1 MKAFARFSA
10 SVLLLVSLTAAY
22 AADAASAPCAG
33 ASGPDATT
41 AGLALL
47 VQALQNYLMPLAGAS
62 ALTVALLEAFK
73 KLMSIQGRFHRSA
86 VVRWLAQDDAA
97 VPGILRGSMSKV
109 LGVLHGSGHYNVRPP
124 MQTAGLS
131 AVDPQPAALPAAP
144 TTATPAIA
152 PAPGTPTTASPAPAP
167 ATPPLPA
174 VIYSPAA
181 AYAEFFHLTSGQKI
195 PTPLA
200 PRSDFL
206 HWRGIDRAVFE
217 LEIARMM
224 SQIQDAADTVLNNPE
239 AYQHLYSFFTRGCLT
254 GEANSW
260 RAFLASSPTQNNQAQ
275 SERYARIRLL
285 MRRQLDAFQGVTS
298 SRWDE
303 LNQLWAVVVGAVVLL
318 LAQVMTLDTTGPGLS
333 DPIAAITGGFSYA
346 REHHMLLAAF
356 IRSALGG
363 ALAPIAKD
371 VISAISQISFTKK

>member
-10 SVLLLVSLTAAY
+10 LALLSAYVTAAG
-22 AADAASAPCAG
+22 AADAALDP
-33 ASGPDATT
+33 TV
-41 AGLALL
+41 AGLQLL
-47 VQALQNYLMPLAGAS
+47 VQALQNYLIPLAGAS

-73 KLMSIQGRFHRSA
+73 KLMSVQGRFHRSA
-86 VVRWLAQDDAA
+86 VVRWLSQSDAD
-97 VPGILRGSMSKV
+97 VPKV
-109 LGVLHGSGHYNVRPP
+109 LGIEMSSVLGIVHGTGHYSVRAE
-124 MQTAGLS
+124 MRTAGLGSVTPHPATSS
-131 AVDPQPAALPAAP
+131 AGPQVSGAQAL
-144 TTATPAIA
+144 A
-152 PAPGTPTTASPAPAP
+152 PAPTPGMPTSAAPVAAP
-167 ATPPLPA
+167 ATPPLPS
-174 VIYSPAA
+174 VGYSPDR
-181 AYAEFFHLTSGQKI
+181 AYAEFFHLTSGQKM
-195 PTPLA
+195 PDKLA
-200 PRSDFL
+200 PRSDWL

-239 AYQHLYSFFTRGCLT
+239 AYQHLYSFFTRGCLVYD
-254 GEANSW
+254 ADAW
-260 RAFLASSPTQNNQAQ
+260 RAFLASAPTQNNQAQ

-285 MRRQLDAFQGVTS
+285 MRRQLDSFQGVTS

-318 LAQVMTLDTTGPGLS
+318 LAQLMTVDPAGPGLS
-333 DPIAAITGGFSYA
+333 NPIAAILGGVSFA
-346 REHHMLLAAF
+346 WKHDLLLAAV

>member
-1 MKAFARFSA
+1 MKAFARYPA
-10 SVLLLVSLTAAY
+10 LALLLATATAAG
-22 AADAASAPCAG
+22 AADAASDPTA
-33 ASGPDATT
+33 
-41 AGLALL
+41 AGLQVL
-47 VQALQNYLMPLAGAS
+47 VQALQNYLIPLAGAS

-73 KLMSIQGRFHRSA
+73 KLMSVQGRFHRSA
-86 VVRWLAQDDAA
+86 VVRWLSQSDAD
-97 VPGILRGSMSKV
+97 VPKV
-109 LGVLHGSGHYNVRPP
+109 LGTEMSSVLGMVHGTGHYNVRAE
-124 MQTAGLS
+124 MRTAGLD
-131 AVDPQPAALPAAP
+131 AVTPQPATSPAGPHVSGAQ
-144 TTATPAIA
+144 AIA
-152 PAPGTPTTASPAPAP
+152 PAPGMPTTAAPVAAP
-167 ATPPLPA
+167 ATPPLPS
-174 VIYSPAA
+174 VGYSPDR
-181 AYAEFFHLTSGQKI
+181 AYAEFFHLTSGQKM
-195 PTPLA
+195 PDKLA
-200 PRSDFL
+200 PRSDWL

-239 AYQHLYSFFTRGCLT
+239 AYQHLYSFFTRGCLVDD
-254 GEANSW
+254 ANVW

-285 MRRQLDAFQGVTS
+285 MRRQLDSFQGVTS

-318 LAQVMTLDTTGPGLS
+318 FAQLMTVDPAGPGLS
-333 DPIAAITGGFSYA
+333 SPIAAVLGGFSFA
-346 REHHMLLAAF
+346 WRHDLLLAAV